1 METPKNIST
10 IKTRTSS
17 KWLGHDNILRIRFYK
32 VSSLDIA
39 DAMTDVGVITE
50 IANGTAYP
58 IIIDV
63 SQLRRISLKTTQYI
77 REKKDY
83 KCITKAA
90 FIVNT
95 GIFGKLINKTPQ
107 NFSIPGI
114 ESKCVK
120 SEAEAIEWINS

>member
-95 GIFGKLINKTPQ
+95 GIFASL
-107 NFSIPGI
+107 SIKHHKI
-114 ESKCVK
+114 FQSLVLNLNVK